1 MPFVF
6 LIVGVT
12 LLVAG
17 VRDTQGK
24 LFKLVQNDFTQRPSF
39 IPWAAALLALGFLG
53 YIEPLKNVTRAFLL
67 LVILGILLSNRGFF
81 VQLTEALKPYTTGSN
96 TK

>member
-6 LIVGVT
+6 LIVGIT

-24 LFKLVQNDFTQRPSF
+24 LFDLVQNDFVQKPSF
-39 IPWAAALLALGFLG
+39 LPWAVALSIVGFLG
-53 YIEPLKNVTRAFLL
+53 YIEPIKSVTRAFLTL
-67 LVILGILLSNRGFF
+67 IIIGILLSNRGFF
-81 VQLTEALKPYTTGSN
+81 AQLTVALKPYTTGGI
-96 TK
+96 TQ